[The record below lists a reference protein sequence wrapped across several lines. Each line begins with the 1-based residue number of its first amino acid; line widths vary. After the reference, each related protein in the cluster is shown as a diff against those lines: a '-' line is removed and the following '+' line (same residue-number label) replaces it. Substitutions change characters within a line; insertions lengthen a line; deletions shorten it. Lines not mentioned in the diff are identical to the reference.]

1 MNNLPDPSRESLWRR
16 RPTDVERAGWDARPE
31 IRAEWEREARLSEM
45 LAKTSDFPVS
55 SNFTARVMQE
65 IEREDRCSARRR
77 FFSWNW
83 RALLPRL
90 AITAA
95 VLLCAGATFRQY
107 ELNRQ
112 RTQLAK
118 NVVRIAESQPLP
130 SVEAL
135 DNFDAI
141 QRMGQPAQADEEL
154 LALLP

>member
-1 MNNLPDPSRESLWRR
+1 MTDLPDPSRDSLWRQ
-16 RPTDVERAGWDARPE
+16 RPADVERAGWDARPE
-31 IRAEWEREARLSEM
+31 IRAEWEREARLSEI
-45 LAKTSDFPVS
+45 LGKTPDFPVS

-65 IEREDRCSARRR
+65 IEREDGRTARRR

>member
-1 MNNLPDPSRESLWRR
+1 MNDLPDPSRELLWRQ
-16 RPTDVERAGWDARPE
+16 RPAGVERLGWDARPE

-45 LAKTSDFPVS
+45 LAKTPDFPVS

-65 IEREDRCSARRR
+65 IEREDGRAVRRR

-83 RALLPRL
+83 HAPLPRL

-95 VLLCAGATFRQY
+95 VLLFAGATFRQY

-141 QRMGQPAQADEEL
+141 QRMGLPARADEEL

>member
-1 MNNLPDPSRESLWRR
+1 MNDLPDPSRESLWRQ
-16 RPTDVERAGWDARPE
+16 RPADVERARWDARPE
-31 IRAEWEREARLSEM
+31 IRSEWEREARLSEM
-45 LAKTSDFPVS
+45 LAKTPNFPVS

-65 IEREDRCSARRR
+65 IEREDGRTARRR

-83 RALLPRL
+83 RALMPRL

-118 NVVRIAESQPLP
+118 NVVRIAESQSLP
-130 SVEAL
+130 SVEVL